1 MASVVSEP
9 GRAQRK
15 PAPSIYKALRIFFKR
30 AYLPLW
36 LRKTGGKVLPPFSG
50 TSKMRSV
57 YVVTYGRSGS
67 TLITGYLSRLP
78 GFNLRGENCLFPYFA
93 YKTEKHIHVTRRL
106 NFTNSNNQSHPW
118 YGQNHLNSKRFNS
131 DFKNIFLNQLYPN
144 MFIPKTIGFKEI
156 RYHKLVEDSDFAPM
170 LDWLRELRAP
180 GAIVFMFRDLDKV
193 MTSGWWAKLKPE
205 EAAQTRK
212 KLEHFERQSRDYAAA
227 NPDNSIIVT
236 YERFTT
242 DETMPREI
250 CDLLGVKFS
259 EQVWQDTLG
268 TEFSW
273 KTNQPSS

>member
-1 MASVVSEP
+1 MSSVVSEP

-15 PAPSIYKALRIFFKR
+15 PAPSIYKVLRNFFKP

-36 LRKTGGKVLPPFSG
+36 LRKTGGKVFPPFSG

-93 YKTEKHIHVTRRL
+93 YMTEKRIHVTHRL
-106 NFTNSNNQSHPW
+106 NLDNSQNQSNPW
-118 YGQNHLNSKRFNS
+118 YGQQLLNPKRFNS

-156 RYHKLVEDSDFAPM
+156 RYHKLVEDPDFAPM

-193 MTSGWWAKLKPE
+193 MASGWWGKLEPQ

-212 KLEHFERQSRDYAAA
+212 RLERFERQCCNYAEA

-236 YERFTT
+236 YERFTS
-242 DETMPREI
+242 DENMPREI

-259 EQVWQDTLG
+259 KEVWQDTLG
-268 TEFSW
+268 SKFSW
-273 KTNQPSS
+273 KTQRPSS